1 MQVEPA
7 TDERSGEAGVQVTER
22 GLEQIEE
29 RRRGRALDGEAVDE
43 LRAVP
48 ARGDAT
54 EVLAQRRVDRTRFR
68 AGEHVELATAR
79 QLIGG
84 VRERLG
90 MASHPARRATDPLRD
105 DVHLA
110 EVAGEEDED
119 PVGLTE
125 VDRAKDDG
133 LSAIRTGRHQR

>member
-7 TDERSGEAGVQVTER
+7 ADEWSGEAGVEVTER
-22 GLEQIEE
+22 RREQIEE
-29 RRRGRALDGEAVDE
+29 RRCRRPLDREAVDE

-48 ARGDAT
+48 AGRNAA
-54 EVLAQRRVDRTRFR
+54 EILAERRIDRARL
-68 AGEHVELATAR
+68 GPSQDIELAAAR

-90 MASHPARRATDPLRD
+90 MTGHPARRATDPLRD

-110 EVAGEEDED
+110 EVAGEKDED